1 MRSTSR
7 AFTLIE
13 LLCVIA
19 IVGVL
24 ASIIVGSL
32 SKIRDTARRSEC
44 ASNLRQIGAA
54 FQLYAIDN
62 KGLYPALRQATYPY
76 PGPPPPGGGS
86 YSDKNRPPGIN
97 PSGQNWQIEIS
108 RYIIRDQTS
117 IQDVQNTYGQA
128 NIAHCPSYDLFFNT
142 SAALGSQNSQV
153 STAGYGMNQNLNV
166 NGANYSGNTWGYENT
181 IRFRAAALANPPTTI
196 LVGDSA
202 EFFINVNNSTADTWS
217 PYSTTKYPDGY
228 SNGAPTRHGA
238 TANYLYA
245 DGHVETL
252 NFDAAR
258 VAVLFKL

>member
-62 KGLYPALRQATYPY
+62 KGLYPAPRLN
-76 PGPPPPGGGS
+76 GSSSPPA
-86 YSDKNRPPGIN
+86 GIN
-97 PSGQNWQIEIS
+97 PSGQNWQVEIS
-108 RYIIRDQTS
+108 PYVIRDQAK
-117 IQDVQNTYGQA
+117 IWIVQDTYGQA

-142 SAALGSQNSQV
+142 SAKMSSQTGVSV
-153 STAGYGMNQNLNV
+153 ASTAGYGMNINLNV
-166 NGANYSGNTWGYENT
+166 NGTNYGGAGTTWGVENT
-181 IRFRAAALANPPTTI
+181 IRFRAVALNNPATTV

-202 EFFINVNNSTADTWS
+202 EFFLNAPWVASST
-217 PYSTTKYPDGY
+217 YPDGY
-228 SNGAPTRHGA
+228 STGAPKRHGS

-252 NFDAAR
+252 NPEAAA
-258 VAVLFKL
+258 VAAAFKL